1 MSLITE
7 NTLVIDSNH
16 DEKLKNLL
24 FKESKSICL
33 RNLKQVY
40 NKNNLIIYTFNSNGF
55 PLKLTDYI
63 DFFIIENISSEGRM
77 TMKGNHQES
86 HFKAV
91 TLLKKMI
98 PAKDY
103 REVKESIE
111 YTIGY

>member
-63 DFFIIENISSEGRM
+63 DKKIEDFESENKEP
-77 TMKGNHQES
+77 TTVEELTSQID
-86 HFKAV
+86 
-91 TLLKKMI
+91 KKI
-98 PAKDY
+98 QKL
-103 REVKESIE
+103 EEGK
-111 YTIGY
+111 